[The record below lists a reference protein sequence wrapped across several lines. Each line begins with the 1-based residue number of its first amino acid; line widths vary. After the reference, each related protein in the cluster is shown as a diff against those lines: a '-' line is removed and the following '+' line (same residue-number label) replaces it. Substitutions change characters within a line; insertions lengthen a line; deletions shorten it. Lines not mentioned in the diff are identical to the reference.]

1 MKNNF
6 TLLRKEQV
14 TELNG
19 AVNIYRHEPTG
30 AEYISVENNDT
41 NKVFG
46 VTLRTPPSDS
56 TGIAHILEHSVLC
69 GSRKYPLKDPFVQLL
84 KGSLQ
89 TFLNAMTYP
98 DKTVYPVASQ
108 NEQDFYNLVDVYL
121 DAVFFPRITPD
132 FFQQEGWH
140 YELENADAPLTCKG
154 VVYNEMKG
162 VYSSPD
168 SLLLER
174 SQQALFPDITYGLDS
189 GGNPADIPNLTY
201 DAFKTFHETF
211 YHPSNA
217 RIFFYGNDDPAR
229 RFEIL
234 EEYLGQFQGLE
245 RSEEPTPAFGHP
257 SEEGNASSPNA
268 PLKFPSTGGVPEG
281 RGGFQQTEPFD
292 SSIPLQATFDQPIEV
307 EETYA
312 AGDDDAKAYLTV
324 NWALPDGSEHFAL
337 TILDHIL
344 TGTSGSPLRKALI
357 ESDLGEDLAG
367 SGLETHLRQPVWSIG
382 MKGIDIPNLGKVEA
396 LIFQTLE
403 TLASDGI
410 DRGDIEAAMNS
421 FEFEL
426 RENNSGS
433 CPRGLSIM
441 LHMTETWLYDWD
453 PLALVAYE
461 KPLAG
466 LKQAIADNPRFFEEL
481 IQTALL
487 DNTHRATVKL
497 LPDTEKAARDEA
509 EEKDRLQ
516 TVRDAMSAEKIE
528 QTVEATNRLLDMQ
541 ETPDSPEAI
550 QTLPLLRRDDL
561 RKKCRT
567 VPREVETFDNATVL
581 FHNLFTGGIAYID
594 IGFDLHAL
602 DADDLPWVS
611 LLGSMLLEM
620 GTEKEDYS
628 ALAQRIAQK
637 TGGLYATPL
646 HAAAENNPESI
657 SRLFLRGKCM
667 TTQVGDLF
675 AILNDILFA
684 PKFNNVKRF
693 KEILLEHKAEM
704 ESGLIPSGHSAVLSR
719 LKSHYHEAA
728 RAAEAM
734 SGIDAL
740 FFHRD
745 VQKKVDEDW
754 PGIVTRI
761 ETILQKLLTGGLVI
775 NVTADAKDRAAIFQT
790 LEHFLSNFP
799 KGGKPTPPVGHP
811 SAGGES
817 GFGIPSSGGVAEGR
831 GGFSA
836 WKFDNELSKS
846 EALLVSSRVN
856 YVGRAI
862 NLFDN
867 GYKMNGSALVITK
880 YLRTAWLWEK
890 IRVQGGAYGAVCA
903 FDINCGSFA
912 FASYRDPNLAE
923 TLEAYGK
930 TGEFLKNLTL
940 DEDELT
946 RALIGAIGSI
956 DAYQLP
962 DTKGYADTLRWMT
975 GMTDEKR
982 QKRRDEVLSTTADDF
997 RKFGEFLG
1005 MDNCVTS
1012 VLGSKEAIR
1021 DSGIEF
1027 QSTLKV
1033 L

>member
-6 TLLRKEQV
+6 TLIRKEEV
-14 TELNG
+14 AELNG
-19 AVNIYRHEPTG
+19 TVKIYHHQPTG
-30 AEYISVENNDT
+30 AEYISVENDDS

-46 VTLRTPPSDS
+46 ITLRTPPSDS
-56 TGIAHILEHSVLC
+56 TGVAHILEHSVLC

-98 DKTVYPVASQ
+98 DKTCYPVASQ
-108 NEQDFYNLVDVYL
+108 NTQDFYNLVDVYL

-140 YELENADAPLTCKG
+140 YELENTKAPLTCKG

-162 VYSSPD
+162 VYSSAD
-168 SLLLER
+168 SLLFER

-201 DAFKTFHETF
+201 DAFKNFHETF

-217 RIFFYGNDDPAR
+217 RIFFYGNDDPVR
-229 RFEIL
+229 RMEIL
-234 EEYLGQFQGLE
+234 EEYLSEFQSLE
-245 RSEEPTPAFGHP
+245 NPTDSAVPLQKPFKTPITIEEPYT
-257 SEEGNASSPNA
+257 
-268 PLKFPSTGGVPEG
+268 
-281 RGGFQQTEPFD
+281 
-292 SSIPLQATFDQPIEV
+292 
-307 EETYA
+307 
-312 AGDDDAKAYLTV
+312 AGDDDGKAYLTV
-324 NWALPDGSEHFAL
+324 NWALPDGAEHFAL
-337 TILDHIL
+337 TLLDHIL

-357 ESDLGEDLAG
+357 ESGLGEDLAG
-367 SGLETHLRQPVWSIG
+367 FGLETHMRQPAYSIG
-382 MKGIDIPNLGKVEA
+382 MKGVALPDLGKVEA

-403 TLASDGI
+403 KLVAEGI
-410 DRGDIEAAMNS
+410 DHGDIEAAMNS
-421 FEFEL
+421 FEFDL
-426 RENNSGS
+426 RENNHGS
-433 CPRGLSIM
+433 CPRGLSVM
-441 LHMTETWLYDWD
+441 LHMMETWLYNRD
-453 PLALVAYE
+453 PLALAAYE
-461 KPLAG
+461 QPLAG
-466 LKQAIADNPRFFEEL
+466 LKQGIADDPRFFEKL

-487 DNTHRATVKL
+487 DNPHRATVKL

-509 EEKDRLQ
+509 EELKALQ
-516 TVRDAMSAEKIE
+516 TVRDAMSAKEIN
-528 QTVEATNRLLDMQ
+528 QTVEATAHLLNMQ

-550 QTLPLLRRDDL
+550 KSLPLLQRNDL
-561 RKKCRT
+561 RKEIRT
-567 VPREVETFDNATVL
+567 IPREIETIENATVL
-581 FHNLFTGGIAYID
+581 FHDLFTGGIAYVD
-594 IGFDLHAL
+594 IGFDLHVL

-620 GTEKEDYS
+620 GTQKEDFAS
-628 ALAQRIAQK
+628 LGQRIAQK
-637 TGGLYATPL
+637 TGGLYATPV
-646 HAAAENNPESI
+646 HAALENSPDSV

-667 TTQVGDLF
+667 TTQVDDLF
-675 AILNDILFA
+675 DILSDILFIPA
-684 PKFNNVKRF
+684 FNNAKRF

-719 LKSHYHEAA
+719 LKAHYHEAA
-728 RAAEAM
+728 RAAESM

-745 VQKKVDEDW
+745 IQKKVEEDW
-754 PGIVTRI
+754 PGTVARI
-761 ETILQKLLTGGLVI
+761 ETILQKLLNGGLII

-790 LEHFLSNFP
+790 LEKLLGDFP
-799 KGGKPTPPVGHP
+799 KAGTPTPASGHP

-817 GFGIPSSGGVAEGR
+817 CSTIPSCGGVPERR
-831 GGFSA
+831 GGLPSWEFST
-836 WKFDNELSKS
+836 KLSKS

-862 NLFDN
+862 NLFDK
-867 GYKMNGSALVITK
+867 GYVYDGSALVITK

-890 IRVQGGAYGAVCA
+890 IRVQGGAYGAICA
-903 FDINCGSFA
+903 FDPHCGSFA
-912 FASYRDPNLAE
+912 FASYRDPNLAN

-930 TGEFLKNLTL
+930 TGEFLKNLTP
-940 DEDELT
+940 DKDELT
-946 RALIGAIGSI
+946 RSLIGAIGAI
-956 DAYQLP
+956 DAYLLP
-962 DTKGYADTLRWMT
+962 DAKGYSDMVRYLI

-982 QKRRDEVLSTTADDF
+982 QKRRDEVLATTADNF
-997 RKFGEFLG
+997 RQFGEFLT

-1012 VLGSKEAIR
+1012 VLGSKEAVTE
-1021 DSGIEF
+1021 SGIEF

>member
-6 TLLRKEQV
+6 KLLREEQIA
-14 TELNG
+14 ELNG
-19 AVNIYRHEPTG
+19 SVKIYTHEPTG
-30 AEYISVENNDT
+30 AEIISVENNDN

-108 NEQDFYNLVDVYL
+108 NHQDFYNLVDVYL

-140 YELENADAPLTCKG
+140 YELENTDAPLTCKG

-162 VYSSPD
+162 IYSSPD
-168 SLLLER
+168 SLLIER
-174 SQQALFPDITYGLDS
+174 SQQALYPDITYGLDS
-189 GGNPADIPNLTY
+189 GGNPSEIPNLTY
-201 DAFKTFHETF
+201 EAFKTFHETF

-234 EEYLGQFQGLE
+234 EEYLSEFQTLE
-245 RSEEPTPAFGHP
+245 NPA
-257 SEEGNASSPNA
+257 
-268 PLKFPSTGGVPEG
+268 
-281 RGGFQQTEPFD
+281 D
-292 SSIPLQATFDQPIEV
+292 SSIPRQPTFDQPVEI

-312 AGDDDAKAYLTV
+312 TDDDAAKAYTTV
-324 NWALPDGSEHFAL
+324 NWALPDGTEHFAL

-367 SGLETHLRQPVWSIG
+367 FGLETHMRQPAYSIG
-382 MKGIDIPNLGKVEA
+382 MKGIDLPNLGKIEP
-396 LIFQTLE
+396 LILQTLE
-403 TLASDGI
+403 KLVTEGI

-421 FEFEL
+421 FEFDL

-433 CPRGLSIM
+433 CPQGLSIM

-466 LKQAIADNPRFFEEL
+466 LKQGIADNPRFFENL
-481 IQTALL
+481 IQKNLL
-487 DNTHRATVKL
+487 DNTHRATIKL
-497 LPDTEKAARDEA
+497 LPDPQKGPREETEEKAQ
-509 EEKDRLQ
+509 LQ
-516 TVRDAMSAEKIE
+516 AVRDAMSAEKIQ
-528 QTVEATNRLLDMQ
+528 QTIDTTQALLKMQ

-550 QTLPLLRRDDL
+550 QTLPLLQRTDL
-561 RKKCRT
+561 RKECRT
-567 VPREVETFDNATVL
+567 IPRQIETHDNATLL
-581 FHNLFTGGIAYID
+581 FHDLFTRGIAYID
-594 IGFDLHAL
+594 IGFDLHVL

-611 LLGSMLLEM
+611 LLGSMLIEM
-620 GTEKEDYS
+620 GTQKEDYS

-637 TGGLYATPL
+637 TGGLYAAPMHT
-646 HAAAENNPESI
+646 AAENNPTSI

-667 TTQVGDLF
+667 SAQTHDLL
-675 AILNDILFA
+675 AILSDILFA
-684 PKFNNVKRF
+684 PKFDNIKRF

-719 LKSHYHEAA
+719 LKSHHHESA

-740 FFHRD
+740 LFHRD
-745 VQKKVDEDW
+745 LQKKVDHDW
-754 PGIVTRI
+754 ENIIERI
-761 ETILQKLLTGGLVI
+761 ETILQKLLAGGLVI
-775 NVTADAKDRAAIFQT
+775 NITADATDRAQIFQT
-790 LEHFLSNFP
+790 LKKFLGNFP
-799 KGGKPTPPVGHP
+799 KVGTKSSNPWNFTEKLPT
-811 SAGGES
+811 
-817 GFGIPSSGGVAEGR
+817 
-831 GGFSA
+831 
-836 WKFDNELSKS
+836 S
-846 EALLVSSRVN
+846 EALIASSRVN

-867 GYKMNGSALVITK
+867 GYKMDGSSLVITK

-903 FDINCGSFA
+903 FDVNCGSFA
-912 FASYRDPNLAE
+912 FASYRDPNLLD
-923 TLEAYGK
+923 TLDTYGK
-930 TGEFLKNLTL
+930 TGDFLKNLTL
-940 DEDELT
+940 DPDELT

-956 DAYQLP
+956 DAYLLP
-962 DTKGYADTLRWMT
+962 DAKGYIDTLRWLT
-975 GMTDEKR
+975 GMSDEKR
-982 QKRRDEVLSTTADDF
+982 QNRRDEILSTTPYDF
-997 RKFGEFLG
+997 RAFGEFLT
-1005 MDNCVTS
+1005 MDNCATS
-1012 VLGSKEAIR
+1012 VLGSKEAITK
-1021 DSGIEF
+1021 SGIDF
-1027 QSTLKV
+1027 QTTLKV

>member
-1 MKNNF
+1 MKNNIQ
-6 TLLRKEQV
+6 LLREEHV
-14 TELNG
+14 AELNG
-19 AVNIYRHEPTG
+19 TVKIYRHDPTG
-30 AEYISVENNDT
+30 AEIISVENNDN

-108 NEQDFYNLVDVYL
+108 NHQDFYNLVDVYL

-174 SQQALFPDITYGLDS
+174 SQQALYPDITYGLDS

-201 DAFKTFHETF
+201 DAFKTFHGTF

-229 RFEIL
+229 RMKIL
-234 EEYLGQFQGLE
+234 EEYLGNFQALE
-245 RSEEPTPAFGHP
+245 TPM
-257 SEEGNASSPNA
+257 N
-268 PLKFPSTGGVPEG
+268 
-281 RGGFQQTEPFD
+281 
-292 SSIPLQATFDQPIEV
+292 SSIPLQATFDQPIEI

-312 AGDDDAKAYLTV
+312 TDDDAAKAYLTV

-357 ESDLGEDLAG
+357 ESNLGEDLAG
-367 SGLETHLRQPVWSIG
+367 FGLETHMRQPAYSIG
-382 MKGIDIPNLGKVEA
+382 MKGVNPPDLGKIET

-403 TLASDGI
+403 KLVTEGI

-421 FEFEL
+421 FEFDL

-433 CPRGLSIM
+433 CPQGLSIL

-466 LKQAIADNPRFFEEL
+466 LKQGIADNPRFFEEL
-481 IQTALL
+481 IQKNLL
-487 DNTHRATVKL
+487 NNTHRAIVKL
-497 LPDTEKAARDEA
+497 TADPKKGAREET
-509 EEKDRLQ
+509 EEKNRLQ
-516 TVRDAMSAEKIE
+516 AVRDAMSTEEIE
-528 QTVEATNRLLDMQ
+528 ETVEATARLLKMQ
-541 ETPDSPEAI
+541 EKPDSPEAI
-550 QTLPLLRRDDL
+550 QTLPLLQRSDL
-561 RKKCRT
+561 RKESRT
-567 VPREVETFDNATVL
+567 IPREIETLDNATVL

-611 LLGSMLLEM
+611 LLGSMLLDM
-620 GTEKEDYS
+620 GTQKEDYS

-637 TGGLYATPL
+637 TGGLYATPM
-646 HAAAENNPESI
+646 HAAAENNPTSI

-667 TTQVGDLF
+667 TTQIGDLF

-684 PKFNNVKRF
+684 PKFNNIKRF

-719 LKSHYHEAA
+719 LKSHHHESA

-745 VQKKVDEDW
+745 IQKKVENDW
-754 PGIVTRI
+754 PSIVERI
-761 ETILQKLLTGGLVI
+761 ETILQKLLNGGLVI
-775 NVTADAKDRAAIFQT
+775 NVTADAKDRATIFQT
-790 LEHFLSNFP
+790 LEKFLGNFP
-799 KGGKPTPPVGHP
+799 NSGNPNRECSQMDANQNSPIRDHSRPFAVKP
-811 SAGGES
+811 SKD
-817 GFGIPSSGGVAEGR
+817 
-831 GGFSA
+831 

-867 GYKMNGSALVITK
+867 GYKMDGSSLVITK

-903 FDINCGSFA
+903 FDVHSGSFA
-912 FASYRDPNLAE
+912 FASYRDPNLAD

-946 RALIGAIGSI
+946 RALIGAIGAI
-956 DAYQLP
+956 DAYLLP
-962 DTKGYADTLRWMT
+962 DAKGYVDTLRWLT

-982 QKRRDEVLSTTADDF
+982 QKRRDQVLATTADDF
-997 RKFGEFLG
+997 RAFGEFLT
-1005 MDNCVTS
+1005 MDNSVTS

-1021 DSGIEF
+1021 ESGIEF
-1027 QSTLKV
+1027 QTQLKV